1 MPQHVCFSGA
11 VARVLLF
18 NATGER
24 DSAAMLKLLVV
35 STATLIRTHSCRE
48 EPTAINNSSAPFF
61 FFFLSQTCHFD
72 FAVFCPNITEAIA
85 SCNAG
90 EYSEWDA
97 VSERRIKK
105 LLSLDRDTF
114 SHFVHKQLETTLF
127 RKGLQGYSQ
136 LAFKGE
142 RVNVHL
148 HSGSET

>member
-1 MPQHVCFSGA
+1 MFVFSGA

-48 EPTAINNSSAPFF
+48 EPTAINNSSALFF
-61 FFFLSQTCHFD
+61 FFFLSQMCHFD

-127 RKGLQGYSQ
+127 RKGLQGLLPVGFQ
-136 LAFKGE
+136 GGKG
-142 RVNVHL
+142 
-148 HSGSET
+148 

>member
-1 MPQHVCFSGA
+1 M
-11 VARVLLF
+11 LLF

-48 EPTAINNSSAPFF
+48 EPTAINNSSALF

-127 RKGLQGYSQ
+127 RKGLQGLLPVGFQ
-136 LAFKGE
+136 GGKG
-142 RVNVHL
+142 
-148 HSGSET
+148 

>member
-1 MPQHVCFSGA
+1 M
-11 VARVLLF
+11 LLF

-48 EPTAINNSSAPFF
+48 ELTAINLLPFF

-90 EYSEWDA
+90 EYSEWDG